1 MKLGNTAISG
11 KAISLLALLCF
22 NSNAEDFFALSIEE
36 LLNYEISVATKSSVA
51 LKHAPASVSVFSQE
65 DIQSLGVRSLQELFN
80 HIPGFHSSFTYQE
93 NNQSYLITRGHA
105 QKYASTVLFLWNGM
119 RINEDYTGGINYLLR
134 HVSLHD
140 VDSVEVIRG
149 PGAAL
154 YGSNAL
160 NGVVNIKTKT
170 LSNSLTLK
178 YGSQEL
184 KGLLASGHIN
194 KAGWNASASFQYEEN
209 QGDDY
214 SSIFDRFG
222 LAETT
227 SDPNQV
233 TDVKILLSK
242 DKFSWN
248 SWFHN
253 TTQDDFYL
261 FRRVN
266 NGINQL
272 KLKQQTH
279 QVAYQ
284 FIENN
289 EQNLKVEM
297 QWQDASR
304 QSIGALQPQT
314 RSNDAFLFGVSF
326 DYKKWQMNT
335 SGSLQL
341 NDNNELF
348 TGISLEKS
356 WIPTAALKSNFDLFG
371 TEDQLEQVVTFSDAN
386 QRTVLDITR
395 KSQSAYMSLV
405 SKVSTNLTL
414 TTGLRYDDYNDVNGR
429 LNPRL
434 ALVYHP
440 SNSGHVFKALYGE
453 AYKAASMGDLYD
465 EESGLTIGNQQ
476 LDHTLLKSWELVH
489 EYTSAELHTSLVY
502 FKNDIKDL
510 IGFTAGE
517 LVRLDN
523 IGHNQAE
530 GIEFSFKYHF
540 FSDHQLSG
548 NITHLLHN
556 HSQAIKDNDLI
567 PSELLAPNNYGSFSY
582 AYQLAQQAKLAISA
596 TYRDE
601 IDVLRNGSNR
611 VKLNANLSWQQW
623 RISIHNLTNDKEG
636 VATQIPIG
644 VDGEDVI
651 QYLPDRGL
659 EFSIAYQFK
668 W

>member
-1 MKLGNTAISG
+1 MKFKTLVGYSRVLSVLTFTAFSV
-11 KAISLLALLCF
+11 
-22 NSNAEDFFALSIEE
+22 NAEDFFDLSIEE
-36 LLNYEISVATKSSVA
+36 LLDYEISVATKGAIA

-65 DIQSLGVRSLQELFN
+65 DIQLLGVRSLQELFN
-80 HIPGFHSSFTYQE
+80 YIPGFHSSYTYQE

-134 HVSLHD
+134 HISLHD

-160 NGVVNIKTKT
+160 NGVVNIKTKA
-170 LSNSLTLK
+170 LNNSLTLK
-178 YGSQEL
+178 YGSENF
-184 KGLLASGHIN
+184 KSLLASGQVN
-194 KAGWNASASFQYEEN
+194 KDGWSLSGSFQYEEN
-209 QGDDY
+209 QGADY
-214 SSIFDRFG
+214 NNVFDRFNQVD
-222 LAETT
+222 TT

-233 TDVKILLSK
+233 GDLKVLLSK

-253 TTQDDFYL
+253 TTQDDYYL

-272 KLKQQTH
+272 KLKQQVH
-279 QVAYQ
+279 QLTYQ
-284 FIENN
+284 FIEEND
-289 EQNLKVEM
+289 KRFKIEM

-304 QSIGALQPQT
+304 ESIGALQPQT
-314 RSNDAFLFGVSF
+314 KASEAFLFGVSF

-335 SGSLQL
+335 SGSVQL
-341 NDNNELF
+341 NDSNELF
-348 TGISLEKS
+348 MGVSLEKS

-371 TEDQLEQVVTFSDAN
+371 TEEQLEQVVTFSDAK
-386 QRTVLDITR
+386 QRTVLDVTR

-414 TTGLRYDDYNDVNGR
+414 TTGLRYDDYSDVSGR

-440 SNSGHVFKALYGE
+440 SDAGHVFKALYGE
-453 AYKAASMGDLYD
+453 AYKVASMGDLYD

-489 EYTSAELHTSLVY
+489 EFTSAQLHTSLVY

-530 GIEFSFKYHF
+530 GVEFSFKYHF
-540 FSDHQLSG
+540 LGEHQVSG
-548 NITHLLHN
+548 NITHVLHN
-556 HSQAIKDNDLI
+556 HSQAIKNNDLI
-567 PSELLAPNNYGSFSY
+567 ASELLAPNNYGSFSY
-582 AYQLAQQAKLAISA
+582 AYQLDQQAKLAISA
-596 TYRDE
+596 IYRDE

-623 RISIHNLTNDKEG
+623 RISIHNLTNNKEG

-644 VDGEDVI
+644 VEDEDII

>member
-1 MKLGNTAISG
+1 MKLGNSAVSG
-11 KAISLLALLCF
+11 KAISLLALLSF

-65 DIQSLGVRSLQELFN
+65 DIQSLGIRSLQELFN

-170 LSNSLTLK
+170 LNNSLTLK

-184 KGLLASGHIN
+184 KGVFASGHIN
-194 KAGWNASASFQYEEN
+194 KAGWNASGSFQYEEN

-227 SDPNQV
+227 SDPNQI

-279 QVAYQ
+279 QLAYQ

-304 QSIGALQPQT
+304 ESIGALQPQT

-326 DYKKWQMNT
+326 DYKKWQMSS
-335 SGSLQL
+335 SGSF
-341 NDNNELF
+341 NVNENNELF
-348 TGISLEKS
+348 VGMSLEKS

-371 TEDQLEQVVTFSDAN
+371 SEEQLSRVVTFADEN
-386 QRTVLDITR
+386 QRTVQNVTR
-395 KSQSAYMSLV
+395 ESKSAYASLV
-405 SKVSTNLTL
+405 SQLSEDLTL
-414 TTGLRYDDYNDVNGR
+414 TTGLRYDDYSDVDGR
-429 LNPRL
+429 LNPRV

-440 SNSGHVFKALYGE
+440 MSSEHVFKVLYGE
-453 AYKAASMGDLYD
+453 AYKAASLGDLYD
-465 EESGLTIGNQQ
+465 EESGLTLGNQQ

-489 EYTSAELHTSLVY
+489 EYTSEQLHTSLVY
-502 FKNDIKDL
+502 FNNDIENL
-510 IGFTAGE
+510 IGFTSGE

-523 IGHNQAE
+523 IGHNKAE
-530 GIEFSFKYHF
+530 GVEVSFKYRFNNKHKV
-540 FSDHQLSG
+540 SG
-548 NITHLLHN
+548 NVTHILHN

-567 PSELLAPNNYGSFSY
+567 PSELLVPNNYGSLNY
-582 AYQLAQQAKLAISA
+582 IYQLTKDAKLSISSI
-596 TYRDE
+596 YRDE
-601 IDVLRNGSNR
+601 IDVLRYGSKR
-611 VKLNANLSWQQW
+611 VKVNANLHWRNWQF
-623 RISIHNLTNDKEG
+623 SIHNLTNNQQG

-644 VDGEDVI
+644 IDDEEVI

-659 EFSIAYQFK
+659 EFSLAYTFI